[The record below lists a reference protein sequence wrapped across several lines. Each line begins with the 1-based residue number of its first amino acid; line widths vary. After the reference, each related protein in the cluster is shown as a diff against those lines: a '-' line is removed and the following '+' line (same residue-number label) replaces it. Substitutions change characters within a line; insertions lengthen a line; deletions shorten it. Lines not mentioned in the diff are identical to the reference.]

1 MTSSSPLRLIK
12 TSYHT
17 RSVSLHSRPSPLTV
31 GVEQRL
37 QRLRSSQDAST
48 SSQCSKLSGL
58 RDVYDCVDDLLH
70 LPHTTLKALSSQLRS
85 EEGVNGVL
93 DGSLRVLDVCNTTR
107 DVLMEMKKNVQDLL
121 SSLRRKRGG
130 EAGLADDVKEYM
142 VCQKKLN
149 KIVHKCV
156 EDLKK
161 MESKHVS
168 SFSLL
173 EEDPNVVAI
182 VGSLREVNAITTSI
196 FKSILSSIS
205 HQPRKSSSWSLASKL
220 MNKKRQGEDTDQ
232 CFNDVEKADAALSEL
247 MSSSKSC
254 KDTQNALKRMEALD
268 MNIHGLE
275 DEMDCVFR
283 SLIKTRVTLLNGL
296 NH

>member
-1 MTSSSPLRLIK
+1 MASSSPLRLIK

-17 RSVSLHSRPSPLTV
+17 RSVSLPSRPSPLTV
-31 GVEQRL
+31 GVEQQL

-48 SSQCSKLSGL
+48 SSQCRKLSGL
-58 RDVYDCVDDLLH
+58 RGLYDCVDDLLH
-70 LPHTTLKALSSQLRS
+70 LPHTQKALSQLRS
-85 EEGVNGVL
+85 EEGVNEVL

-107 DVLMEMKKNVQDLL
+107 DVLLEMKKSAQDLL

-142 VCQKKLN
+142 ICQKKLN

-161 MESKHVS
+161 MESKHI

-182 VGSLREVNAITTSI
+182 VGSLREVNAITTFI
-196 FKSILSSIS
+196 FQSLLSSIS
-205 HQPRKSSSWSLASKL
+205 QPRKSSWSLASKL
-220 MNKKRQGEDTDQ
+220 MNKKRQGEDTE

-247 MSSSKSC
+247 MSSNAC
-254 KDTQNALKRMEALD
+254 KDTQNSLKQLEALE
-268 MNIHGLE
+268 MSIHGLE
-275 DEMDCVFR
+275 DELECVFR